1 MGTITAP
8 GIGSGLDISSIIQ
21 SLVAVEREPLNRIEA
36 NRSAAETELSAFG
49 RLNSSLETFE
59 TALDGLDSFSS
70 FRIFETTTS
79 DEDIATATASS
90 DAAEGET
97 DLVITQLAQRN
108 VLSSAAFTDADTV
121 IGEGTL
127 NISVGADSFD
137 VVIDSTNSTLAGIR
151 DAINNASDNTGVTAT
166 VINADDGSHLIFS
179 SDDEGAENA
188 LTLTGGGTL
197 TSLSSGNL
205 TVQEPALDAQFTVS
219 GFAVTSSSNTV
230 SNVLQGV
237 TFELE
242 ALGTT
247 TITVGR
253 DNSAVQDSVQE
264 FVDAFNAVNTTITGL
279 RAGDLQGESLLLT
292 IASDLRNV
300 FNTATTGLGGTFSA
314 LSEIGVAFND
324 EGELALDATALT
336 SALNTDFR
344 GVSNLFADPTQGYV
358 TRLQDVADSLTQAG
372 GLIDT
377 REEGV
382 NTRIDNF
389 DTRIDQFELRL
400 VSIER
405 RLTDQFTALDTLLSS
420 LGNTSNFL
428 TTQLAALPTIQRRS

>member
-8 GIGSGLDISSIIQ
+8 GVGSGLDISGIIQ

-36 NRSAAETELSAFG
+36 NQSAARTELSAFG

-59 TALDGLDSFSS
+59 SALSGLDSFSS

-79 DEDIATATASS
+79 DENIATATASS

-97 DLVITQLAQRN
+97 DIVITQLAQRN
-108 VLSSAAFTDADTV
+108 VLSSAAFTDTSTIV
-121 IGEGTL
+121 GEGTL
-127 NISVGADSFD
+127 TISVGADSFD
-137 VVIDSTNSTLAGIR
+137 VVIDSTNSTLSGIR
-151 DAINNASDNTGVTAT
+151 DAINNASDNTGITAT
-166 VINADDGSHLIFS
+166 VINANDGSRLIFS
-179 SDDEGAENA
+179 SDDEGVANA
-188 LTLTGGGTL
+188 LTLAGGGTL

-205 TVQEPALDAQFTVS
+205 TVQEPPLDAQFTVS

-242 ALGTT
+242 AIGAS

-253 DNSAVQDSVQE
+253 NNSAVQESVQE
-264 FVDAFNAVNTTITGL
+264 FVDAFNAVNTTITQL

-292 IASDLRNV
+292 IVSDLRNV
-300 FNTATTGLGGTFSA
+300 FNTATTGLGGTFSS

-324 EGELALDATALT
+324 EGALALDADALTTALN
-336 SALNTDFR
+336 ADFR

-358 TRLQDVADSLTQAG
+358 TRLQNIAELLVRTG

-389 DTRIDQFELRL
+389 DSRIDQFELRL
-400 VSIER
+400 ISIER
-405 RLTDQFTALDTLLSS
+405 RLTRQFAALDTLLSS
-420 LGNTSNFL
+420 LNNTSRFL
-428 TTQLAALPTIQRRS
+428 TSSLASLPRIERR

>member
-8 GIGSGLDISSIIQ
+8 GVGSGLDISGIIQ

-36 NRSAAETELSAFG
+36 NQSAARIELSAFG

-59 TALDGLDSFSS
+59 SALNELDSFSS

-97 DLVITQLAQRN
+97 DIVITQLAQRN
-108 VLSSAAFTDADTV
+108 VLSSVAFTDTNTIV
-121 IGEGTL
+121 GEGTL
-127 NISVGADSFD
+127 TISVGADSFD
-137 VVIDSTNSTLAGIR
+137 VVIGSTNSTLSGIR
-151 DAINNASDNTGVTAT
+151 DAINNASDNTGITAT
-166 VINADDGSHLIFS
+166 VINANDGSRLIFS
-179 SDDEGAENA
+179 SDDEGVANA
-188 LTLTGGGTL
+188 LTLTGGGAL
-197 TSLSSGNL
+197 TSLSSANL
-205 TVQEPALDAQFTVS
+205 TVQEPPLDAQFTVS

-242 ALGTT
+242 AIGAS

-253 DNSAVQDSVQE
+253 NNSAVQESVQE
-264 FVDAFNAVNTTITGL
+264 FVDAFNAVNTTITQL

-292 IASDLRNV
+292 IVSDLRNV
-300 FNTATTGLGGTFSA
+300 FNTATTGLGGTFSS

-324 EGELALDATALT
+324 EGALALDADALTTALN
-336 SALNTDFR
+336 ADFR

-358 TRLQDVADSLTQAG
+358 TRLQDIAEFLVQTG
-372 GLIDT
+372 GLIDS

-389 DTRIDQFELRL
+389 DARIEQFELRL
-400 VSIER
+400 ISIER
-405 RLTDQFTALDTLLSS
+405 RLTTQFSALDTLLSS
-420 LGNTSNFL
+420 LNNTSRFL
-428 TTQLAALPTIQRRS
+428 TSSLASLPTIQRR

>member
-8 GIGSGLDISSIIQ
+8 GVGSGLDISGIIQ

-36 NRSAAETELSAFG
+36 NQSAARTELSALG

-59 TALDGLDSFSS
+59 SALGSLDSFSS
-70 FRIFETTTS
+70 FRIFETTSS

-97 DLVITQLAQRN
+97 DVVITQLAQRN
-108 VLSSAAFTDADTV
+108 VLSSAAFADTSTIV
-121 IGEGTL
+121 GEGTL
-127 NISVGADSFD
+127 TISVGADSFD
-137 VVIDSTNSTLAGIR
+137 VVIDSTNSTLSGIR
-151 DAINNASDNTGVTAT
+151 DAINNASDNTGITAT
-166 VINADDGSHLIFS
+166 VINANDGSHLIFS
-179 SDDEGAENA
+179 SDEEGVANA

-230 SNVLQGV
+230 SNVLQGI
-237 TFELE
+237 TFELR
-242 ALGTT
+242 AIGAS

-253 DNSAVQDSVQE
+253 DNSAVQESVQE
-264 FVDAFNAVNTTITGL
+264 FVDAFNAVNTTITQL

-292 IASDLRNV
+292 IVSDLRNV
-300 FNTATTGLGGTFSA
+300 FNTATTGLGGTFSS

-324 EGELALDATALT
+324 EGALALDADALTTALN
-336 SALNTDFR
+336 ADFR

-358 TRLQDVADSLTQAG
+358 TRLQDIAELLVQTG

-389 DTRIDQFELRL
+389 DARIDQFELRL
-400 VSIER
+400 ISIER
-405 RLTDQFTALDTLLSS
+405 RLTSQFAALDTLLSS
-420 LGNTSNFL
+420 LNNTSRFL
-428 TTQLAALPTIQRRS
+428 TSSLASLPTIQRR

>member
-8 GIGSGLDISSIIQ
+8 GVGSGLDISGIIQ

-36 NRSAAETELSAFG
+36 NQSAARIELSAFG

-59 TALDGLDSFSS
+59 SALNELDSFSS

-97 DLVITQLAQRN
+97 DIVITQLAQRN
-108 VLSSAAFTDADTV
+108 VLSSVAFADTNTIV
-121 IGEGTL
+121 GEGTL
-127 NISVGADSFD
+127 TISVGADSFD
-137 VVIDSTNSTLAGIR
+137 VVIGSTNSTLSGIR
-151 DAINNASDNTGVTAT
+151 DAINNASDNTGITAT
-166 VINADDGSHLIFS
+166 VINANDGSRLIFS
-179 SDDEGAENA
+179 SDDEGVANA
-188 LTLTGGGTL
+188 LTLTGGGAL
-197 TSLSSGNL
+197 TSLSSANL
-205 TVQEPALDAQFTVS
+205 TVQEPPLDAQFTVS

-242 ALGTT
+242 AIGAS

-253 DNSAVQDSVQE
+253 NNSAVQESVQE
-264 FVDAFNAVNTTITGL
+264 FVDAFNAVNTTITQL

-292 IASDLRNV
+292 IVSDLRNV
-300 FNTATTGLGGTFSA
+300 FNTATTGLGGTFSS

-324 EGELALDATALT
+324 EGALALDADALTTALN
-336 SALNTDFR
+336 ADFR

-358 TRLQDVADSLTQAG
+358 TRLQDIAEFLVQTG
-372 GLIDT
+372 GLIDS

-389 DTRIDQFELRL
+389 DARIEQFELRL
-400 VSIER
+400 ISIER
-405 RLTDQFTALDTLLSS
+405 RLTTQFSALDTLLSS
-420 LGNTSNFL
+420 LNNTSRFL
-428 TTQLAALPTIQRRS
+428 TSSLASLPTIQRR

>member
-8 GIGSGLDISSIIQ
+8 GVGSGLDISGIIQ

-36 NRSAAETELSAFG
+36 NQSAARIELSAFG

-59 TALDGLDSFSS
+59 SALNELDSFSS

-97 DLVITQLAQRN
+97 DIVITQLAQRN
-108 VLSSAAFTDADTV
+108 VLSSVAFTDTNTIV
-121 IGEGTL
+121 GEGTL
-127 NISVGADSFD
+127 TISVGADSFD
-137 VVIDSTNSTLAGIR
+137 VVIGSTNSTLSGIR
-151 DAINNASDNTGVTAT
+151 DAINNASDNTGITAT
-166 VINADDGSHLIFS
+166 VINANDGSRLIFS
-179 SDDEGAENA
+179 SDDEGVANA
-188 LTLTGGGTL
+188 LTLTGGGAL
-197 TSLSSGNL
+197 TSLSSANL
-205 TVQEPALDAQFTVS
+205 TVQEPPLDAQFTVS

-242 ALGTT
+242 AIGAS

-253 DNSAVQDSVQE
+253 NNSAVQESVQE
-264 FVDAFNAVNTTITGL
+264 FVDAFNAVNTTITQL

-292 IASDLRNV
+292 IVSDLRNV
-300 FNTATTGLGGTFSA
+300 FNTATTGLGGTFSS

-324 EGELALDATALT
+324 EGALALDADALTTALN
-336 SALNTDFR
+336 ADFR

-358 TRLQDVADSLTQAG
+358 TRLQDIAEFLVETG
-372 GLIDT
+372 GLIDS

-389 DTRIDQFELRL
+389 DARIEQFELRL
-400 VSIER
+400 ISIER
-405 RLTDQFTALDTLLSS
+405 RLTTQFSALDTLLSS
-420 LGNTSNFL
+420 LNNTSRFL
-428 TTQLAALPTIQRRS
+428 TSSLASLPMIQRR